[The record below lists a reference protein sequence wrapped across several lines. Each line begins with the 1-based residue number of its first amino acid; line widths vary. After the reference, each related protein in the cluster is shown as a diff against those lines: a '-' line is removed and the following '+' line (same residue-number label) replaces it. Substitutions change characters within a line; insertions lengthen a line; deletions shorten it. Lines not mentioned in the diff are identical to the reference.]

1 MTGIGME
8 QMLLHTVSCPYCWC
22 EWTGTESM
30 RLVPDLKVRPHS
42 SSSGELDDEGRSG
55 PALAGTKMTSVRYDG
70 LVILAA

>member
-1 MTGIGME
+1 
-8 QMLLHTVSCPYCWC
+8 
-22 EWTGTESM
+22 M
-30 RLVPDLKVRPHS
+30 RLVPDLKVCPDS